1 MRDRLRALYIG
12 RHQTPSLVTDRS
24 QGRGLLSNSTEMT
37 IPLLITSW
45 LEPELVERIR
55 QVDSRLEA
63 VHEPELLAPPR
74 YIADHSA
81 PVTRTPAQEARWRE
95 LLGRAEILFDFDK
108 SSGPELPVVAPH
120 VKWIQATSAGIGDY
134 VRKMGYANSMPHTV
148 LTTASGV
155 HARPLAEF
163 CIMVM
168 LAFHKKLLTS
178 LRDQRER
185 RWERFAAGELDG
197 QTLVI
202 VGVGRIGK
210 EIARLAK
217 EFGMRVVGVKRTV
230 EGVAPE
236 SLHLDALYGP
246 MELHRALEQAQNL
259 VLIAPNTSETAGMI
273 GARELALLP
282 RGAVFINIGRGALVD
297 EPALIA
303 TLRSGHLLGAGLDV
317 FAEEPLPQ
325 DNPLWG
331 MGNVIVCSHSA
342 STAYRENE
350 RITDLFC
357 RNLRRYLAGEPLL
370 NQFDHALGF

>member
-1 MRDRLRALYIG
+1 
-12 RHQTPSLVTDRS
+12 
-24 QGRGLLSNSTEMT
+24 MT
-37 IPLLITSW
+37 SHPVLITSW
-45 LEPELVERIR
+45 LEPEHVERIR
-55 QVDSRLEA
+55 QVDPRIE
-63 VHEPELLAPPR
+63 VVYEPELLARPR

-81 PVTRTPAQEARWRE
+81 PVTRTPDQNARWRE
-95 LLGRAEILFDFDK
+95 LLRRAEILFDFDK
-108 SSGPELPVVAPH
+108 SCGPELAKLAPN
-120 VKWIQATSAGIGDY
+120 VRWIQATSAGIGEY
-134 VRKMGYANSMPHTV
+134 VRKMGFAESMPGTV
-148 LTTASGV
+148 FTTASGV

-163 CIMVM
+163 CIMMM
-168 LAFHKKLLTS
+168 LAFHKKLLMS

-210 EIARLAK
+210 EIARLAR

-230 EGVAPE
+230 AGVDPG
-236 SLHLDALYGP
+236 SLHLDALYAP
-246 MELHRALEQAQNL
+246 DELHRALGEAQNL
-259 VLIAPNTSETAGMI
+259 VLIAPHTSETAGMI

-297 EPALIA
+297 ESALIE

-317 FAEEPLPQ
+317 FAEEPPAP

-331 MGNVIVCSHSA
+331 MDNVIMCSHSA

-357 RNLRRYLAGEPLL
+357 TNLRRYLDGEPLL

>member
-1 MRDRLRALYIG
+1 
-12 RHQTPSLVTDRS
+12 VTS
-24 QGRGLLSNSTEMT
+24 H
-37 IPLLITSW
+37 PVLITSW
-45 LEPELVERIR
+45 LEPEYVERIR
-55 QVDSRLEA
+55 QVDPRLH
-63 VHEPELLAPPR
+63 VLHEPELLAQPR

-81 PVTRTPAQEARWRE
+81 PFSRTADQQARWRE

-108 SSGPELPVVAPH
+108 SAGPELAGLAPN
-120 VKWIQATSAGIGDY
+120 VRWIQATSAGIGEY
-134 VRKMGYANSMPHTV
+134 VRKMGYAESMPRTV
-148 LTTASGV
+148 FTTASGV

-230 EGVAPE
+230 DGVVPA
-236 SLHLDALYGP
+236 SLHLDALYAP
-246 MELHRALEQAQNL
+246 DDLHRALEQAQNL
-259 VLIAPNTSETAGMI
+259 ILIAPHTSETAGMI

-297 EPALIA
+297 EPALIE

-317 FAEEPLPQ
+317 FAQEPPGQ

-331 MGNVIVCSHSA
+331 MENVIVCSHSA

-357 RNLRRYLAGEPLL
+357 RNLRRYLDGEPLL
-370 NQFDHALGF
+370 NRFDHALGF

>member
-1 MRDRLRALYIG
+1 
-12 RHQTPSLVTDRS
+12 
-24 QGRGLLSNSTEMT
+24 MT
-37 IPLLITSW
+37 SHPVLITSW
-45 LEPELVERIR
+45 LEPEHVARIR
-55 QVDSRLEA
+55 QVDPRLEIL
-63 VHEPELLAPPR
+63 HEPELLARPR
-74 YIADHSA
+74 YVADHSA
-81 PVTRTPAQEARWRE
+81 PVTRTPDQEARWRE
-95 LLGRAEILFDFDK
+95 LLARAEILFDFDK
-108 SSGPELPVVAPH
+108 STGPELARLAPN
-120 VKWIQATSAGIGDY
+120 VRWIQATSAGIGEY
-134 VRKMGYANSMPHTV
+134 VRKMGFAESMPQTV
-148 LTTASGV
+148 FTTASGV

-197 QTLVI
+197 QTLVV

-217 EFGMRVVGVKRTV
+217 AFGMRVIGVKRTV
-230 EGVAPE
+230 AGVDPA

-246 MELHRALEQAQNL
+246 DELHRALEQAQNL
-259 VLIAPNTSETAGMI
+259 VLIAPHTSETAGMI

-297 EPALIA
+297 ENALIE
-303 TLRSGHLLGAGLDV
+303 TLRSGHLSGAGLDV
-317 FAEEPLPQ
+317 FAQEPPAQ
-325 DNPLWG
+325 DNPLWT
-331 MGNVIVCSHSA
+331 MENVIVCSHSA

-357 RNLRRYLAGEPLL
+357 RNLRRYLDREPLL
-370 NQFDHALGF
+370 NQFDHARGF

>member
-1 MRDRLRALYIG
+1 
-12 RHQTPSLVTDRS
+12 
-24 QGRGLLSNSTEMT
+24 MT
-37 IPLLITSW
+37 SHPVLITSW
-45 LEPELVERIR
+45 LEPEHVERIR
-55 QVDSRLEA
+55 QLDSQLE
-63 VHEPELLAPPR
+63 VIYEPELLARPR

-81 PVTRTPAQEARWRE
+81 PVTRTPPQEARWRE
-95 LLGRAEILFDFDK
+95 LLSRAEVLFDFDK
-108 SSGPELPVVAPH
+108 SSGPDLARLAPN
-120 VKWIQATSAGIGDY
+120 VRWIQATSAGIGEY
-134 VRKMGYANSMPHTV
+134 VRKMGFAESMPRTV
-148 LTTASGV
+148 FTTASGV

-163 CIMVM
+163 CIMMM

-217 EFGMRVVGVKRTV
+217 EFGMRVIGVKRTV
-230 EGVAPE
+230 AGVDPA

-246 MELHRALEQAQNL
+246 DDLHRALEQAQNL
-259 VLIAPNTSETAGMI
+259 VLTAPHTSETAGMI

-297 EPALIA
+297 ENALIE
-303 TLRSGHLLGAGLDV
+303 TLRSGHLSGAGLDV
-317 FAEEPLPQ
+317 FAQEPPAQ

-331 MGNVIVCSHSA
+331 MENVIMCSHSA

-357 RNLRRYLAGEPLL
+357 RNLRRYLDGEPLL
-370 NQFDHALGF
+370 NQFDHARGF

>member
-1 MRDRLRALYIG
+1 MSS
-12 RHQTPSLVTDRS
+12 HPV
-24 QGRGLLSNSTEMT
+24 
-37 IPLLITSW
+37 LITSW
-45 LEPELVERIR
+45 LEPEHVERIR
-55 QVDSRLEA
+55 QVDPRLEIL
-63 VHEPELLAPPR
+63 HEPELLARPR

-81 PVTRTPAQEARWRE
+81 PVTRTAEQEARWRN
-95 LLGRAEILFDFDK
+95 LLARAEILFDFDK
-108 SSGPELPVVAPH
+108 SSGAELAVLAPN
-120 VKWIQATSAGIGDY
+120 VRWIQATSAGIGEY
-134 VRKMGYANSMPHTV
+134 VRKMGYAESMPRTV
-148 LTTASGV
+148 FTTASGV

-197 QTLVI
+197 QTLVV

-217 EFGMRVVGVKRTV
+217 AFGMRVVGVKRSV
-230 EGVAPE
+230 AGVDPS
-236 SLHLDALYGP
+236 SLHLHALFGP
-246 MELHRALEQAQNL
+246 DELHRALAQAQNL
-259 VLIAPNTSETAGMI
+259 VLIAPHTSETAGMI

-297 EPALIA
+297 EPALIEA
-303 TLRSGHLLGAGLDV
+303 LRSGHLSGAGLDV
-317 FAEEPLPQ
+317 FAQEPPAQ
-325 DNPLWG
+325 DNPLWS
-331 MGNVIVCSHSA
+331 MDNVIVCSHSA

-357 RNLRRYLAGEPLL
+357 TNLRRYLDGEALL

>member
-1 MRDRLRALYIG
+1 
-12 RHQTPSLVTDRS
+12 
-24 QGRGLLSNSTEMT
+24 MT
-37 IPLLITSW
+37 SHPVLITSW
-45 LEPELVERIR
+45 LEPEHVERIR
-55 QVDSRLEA
+55 HVDPRLE
-63 VHEPELLAPPR
+63 VLHEPELLARPR
-74 YIADHSA
+74 YVADHSA
-81 PVTRTPAQEARWRE
+81 PVTRTPVQEARWRE
-95 LLGRAEILFDFDK
+95 LLARAEILFDFDK
-108 SSGPELPVVAPH
+108 SSGADLARLAPN
-120 VKWIQATSAGIGDY
+120 VRWIQATSAGIGEY
-134 VRKMGYANSMPHTV
+134 VRNMAFAESMPRTV
-148 LTTASGV
+148 FTTASGV

-197 QTLVI
+197 QTLVV

-217 EFGMRVVGVKRTV
+217 EFGMRVIGVKRTV
-230 EGVAPE
+230 SGVDPK

-246 MELHRALEQAQNL
+246 DDLHRALEQAQNL
-259 VLIAPNTSETAGMI
+259 VLIAPHTSETAGMI

-282 RGAVFINIGRGALVD
+282 GGAVFINIGRGALVD
-297 EPALIA
+297 ENALIE

-317 FAEEPLPQ
+317 FAQEPPAQ

-331 MGNVIVCSHSA
+331 MENVIVCSHSA

-357 RNLRRYLAGEPLL
+357 RNLQRYLDGEPLL

>member
-1 MRDRLRALYIG
+1 
-12 RHQTPSLVTDRS
+12 
-24 QGRGLLSNSTEMT
+24 MT
-37 IPLLITSW
+37 SHPVLITSW
-45 LEPELVERIR
+45 LEPEHVERIR
-55 QVDSRLEA
+55 RADPRIEVLY
-63 VHEPELLAPPR
+63 EPGLLARPR

-81 PVTRTPAQEARWRE
+81 PVTRTPDQEALWRK
-95 LLGRAEILFDFDK
+95 LLARAEILFDFDK
-108 SSGPELPVVAPH
+108 SCGPELAELAPN
-120 VKWIQATSAGIGDY
+120 VRWIQATSAGIGEY
-134 VRKMGYANSMPHTV
+134 VRKMGYAESMPRTV
-148 LTTASGV
+148 FTTASGV

-168 LAFHKKLLTS
+168 LAFHKKLLIS

-210 EIARLAK
+210 EIARLGR
-217 EFGMRVVGVKRTV
+217 EFGMRVVGVKRTIA
-230 EGVAPE
+230 GVDPA

-246 MELHRALEQAQNL
+246 DELHRALEQAQNL
-259 VLIAPNTSETAGMI
+259 VLIAPHTSETAGMI

-282 RGAVFINIGRGALVD
+282 QGAVFINIGRGALVD
-297 EPALIA
+297 EPALIE

-317 FAEEPLPQ
+317 FAQEPPAP

-331 MGNVIVCSHSA
+331 MNNVIICSHSA

-357 RNLRRYLAGEPLL
+357 KNLRRYLAGEPLL